1 MKRERAALV
10 LGALGALVCLSV
22 AGLGADP
29 TPWKVG
35 PARAHGALGPL
46 VRAAD
51 GAWDPGLLRAIAVLG
66 GVVVVLA
73 WLAVLVVRDRR
84 WRCGIVV
91 AAAIAVT
98 CALVVPATMLQIG
111 LRDGTAPWFYANDSA
126 YQIEIAGD
134 LVLHGH
140 DPYGRDYTGTGMERL
155 YDLDGT
161 PPDPGEQV
169 VALGHFPYFPGMA
182 LFGAAVRVLPSPLD
196 DARFLVMLC
205 TLALLPA
212 AMLLRGPFPVRLAIG
227 AVLAANPLAVRAA
240 WFGTVDAP
248 AVLLL
253 VLAFALAQRR
263 RFTWALALVG
273 GAVILKQFAIVAAP
287 FLLLEAWR
295 HGGRQALLRPL
306 AALAAVIVVPSLV
319 FAAPDPGAFWD
330 DTITFGA
337 STYRVIGYGLAGIL
351 VNAGVVD
358 RTGSYPFT
366 LIALLTWLP
375 VTVGLLLAQ
384 RRDPAPWFAPAAF
397 AASMFTLV
405 FIARVF
411 QTSYLIYPLAGLCI
425 AAVAAC
431 RRPPAPPPDPQAN
444 GLAAPSELGSA
455 SPSVL

>member
-22 AGLGADP
+22 AELGGDP

-35 PARAHGALGPL
+35 TARAHGVLGPL

-51 GAWDPGLLRAIAVLG
+51 GVWDPGLLRAIAVLG

-73 WLAVLVVRDRR
+73 WIAVLVVRDRR

-91 AAAIAVT
+91 AAALAVT
-98 CALVVPATMLQIG
+98 CALVVPATLLQIG
-111 LRDGTAPWFYANDSA
+111 LRDGTAPWFYTNDSA
-126 YQIEIAGD
+126 YQIELGGD

-140 DPYGRDYTGTGMERL
+140 SPYGRDYAHTGMERL
-155 YDLDGT
+155 YHLDGT
-161 PPDPGEQV
+161 PPGPDEQI

-182 LFGAAVRVLPSPLD
+182 LFGAGARLLPSPFD

-227 AVLAANPLAVRAA
+227 AVLAANPLSVRAA
-240 WFGTVDAP
+240 WFGTADAP
-248 AVLLL
+248 AVLAL
-253 VLAFALAQRR
+253 VLAFACLQRR
-263 RFTWALALVG
+263 RYTGALALIG
-273 GAVILKQFAIVAAP
+273 AAVILKQFAIVAAP
-287 FLLLEAWR
+287 FVLLEAWR
-295 HGGRQALLRPL
+295 DGGRRALVRPL
-306 AALAAVIVVPSLV
+306 AALLGVVLLPSLV
-319 FAAPDPGAFWD
+319 FAAGDPGAFWD

-351 VNAGVVD
+351 VNAGIVD
-358 RTGSYPFT
+358 RTGSYPFP

-375 VTVGLLLAQ
+375 VTAALLWFQ
-384 RRDPAPWFAPAAF
+384 RRDPAPWMPAAGF
-397 AASMFTLV
+397 AASMFVLV

-411 QTSYLIYPLAGLCI
+411 QTSYLIYPLAGLCV
-425 AAVAAC
+425 AAVAAA
-431 RRPPAPPPDPQAN
+431 RRPDAAQPGPPKN
-444 GLAAPSELGSA
+444 GLASPADVARP